1 MKMFWDLPMGNVT
14 DAEMLDKMRVR
25 ELVETDRYCRDYHH
39 FEKERECWFDDG
51 KVYATWFKGSID
63 DFIQKSGRP
72 DKTPSHHKINNTM
85 VWLKGNR
92 AIAECICT
100 LQFRI
105 ELVPG
110 EPLDLVCWSRLH
122 FRAEKR
128 EGKWGLVYFEG
139 IYEKDRLD
147 PIFSDSEWVVPREEL
162 QKYRP
167 INWNMMYRLTKFS
180 ADPFGGGV
188 ENADNWAGKDKPET
202 ILRLYE
208 ESSKWIGLE

>member
-1 MKMFWDLPMGNVT
+1 
-14 DAEMLDKMRVR
+14 
-25 ELVETDRYCRDYHH
+25 
-39 FEKERECWFDDG
+39 
-51 KVYATWFKGSID
+51 
-63 DFIQKSGRP
+63 
-72 DKTPSHHKINNTM
+72 M

-100 LQFRI
+100 IHFRT

-110 EPLDLVCWSRLH
+110 EPLDLVCWCRLH

-147 PIFSDSEWVVPREEL
+147 PIFSDSNWVVPREEL
-162 QKYRP
+162 RKFRP
-167 INWNMMYRLTKFS
+167 INWNMMYRLAKFS

-188 ENADNWAGKDKPET
+188 ENADNWAGEDKPET
-202 ILRLYE
+202 VQRLYE